1 MELPEKRLTI
11 RCSHQSDVH
20 VLLLEQS
27 LPRSLH
33 DIILTRLG
41 VIGSTRRIYP
51 SHAPILPSGAPTAL
65 LPEPVHL
72 GRPADRPRSP
82 EIGTRSAEH
91 ERLGLDRGFIIA
103 LPYGRAP
110 RGRRRKPFSDE
121 VARALAAED
130 NL

>member
-1 MELPEKRLTI
+1 MTSGCVELSAFFEGRAPDGGHTPQL
-11 RCSHQSDVH
+11 
-20 VLLLEQS
+20 
-27 LPRSLH
+27 
-33 DIILTRLG
+33 LTRDHL
-41 VIGSTRRIYP
+41 VAFIADQRHRA
-51 SHAPILPSGAPTAL
+51 SHGLPMLVLQRGAPRGPQGPRQVTPGTAAEVFTGARQIPRTAL
-65 LPEPVHL
+65 ET
-72 GRPADRPRSP
+72 G
-82 EIGTRSAEH
+82 EY